1 MVERIPGQSLSDG
14 RPDLICCPRCLGAG
28 AYRAPITTPKPSCY
42 EPRNVSD
49 ADSARA
55 LERYQ
60 LAALAR
66 APKLGAV
73 A

>member
-1 MVERIPGQSLSDG
+1 MVERVPGQSLSDG

-28 AYRAPITTPKPSCY
+28 AYRAPITTPQPSCY

-49 ADSARA
+49 ADAARA
-55 LERYQ
+55 LAEYQ
-60 LAALAR
+60 ALTLAQWPAEM
-66 APKLGAV
+66 V